1 MSITLG
7 FYDLFAN
14 VVPGFIYLFIFNESL
29 RQLGLAHLDVTEIDN
44 LTYFFLLAAF
54 AYLIGH
60 IMDFVAHRVW
70 VRVFYRD
77 HAEERAYRQFRAIYP
92 ELQVELNPRHVHLFF
107 DAIKYARPELTN
119 GIERNKVISLMLRNV
134 SFAFILFFITE
145 IAVILLKGFAWT
157 NLAMAIVS
165 LLISIAALRRADL
178 FNVLFYKMVF
188 EHVVLFGNSLEEI
201 VNYHRKSS
209 DQNKPKDKKAP
220 RSARRKNDSS

>member
-29 RQLGLAHLDVTEIDN
+29 RQLGFAHLAVAEVDN

-54 AYLIGH
+54 AYLLGH
-60 IMDFVAHRVW
+60 IMDFVAHRAW
-70 VRVFYRD
+70 VRLFYRG
-77 HAEERAYRQFRAIYP
+77 HAEERAYGQFRSIYP

-107 DAIKYARPELTN
+107 GAIKYARPELTD

-134 SFAFILFFITE
+134 SFASILFFIFE
-145 IAVILLKGFAWT
+145 VMMVLLKGFSWT
-157 NLAMAIVS
+157 TLAMAMLSLFVAIVT
-165 LLISIAALRRADL
+165 LRRADL

-188 EHVVLFGNSLEEI
+188 EHAVLFGEDLEEI
-201 VNYHRKSS
+201 VNYHRKSTS
-209 DQNKPKDKKAP
+209 EAKPKDKRSY
-220 RSARRKNDSS
+220 RSARRKGDS